1 MRAFTLIAGVVC
13 LFAVL
18 LDAFQTIILPRRAT
32 GRFRLTRIFYV
43 ITLLSGYKS
52 NRINWLSI
60 SSKSVSETGGRSA
73 SKMGVFS
80 N

>member
-60 SSKSVSETGGRSA
+60 SSKSVSELGA
-73 SKMGVFS
+73 
-80 N
+80 